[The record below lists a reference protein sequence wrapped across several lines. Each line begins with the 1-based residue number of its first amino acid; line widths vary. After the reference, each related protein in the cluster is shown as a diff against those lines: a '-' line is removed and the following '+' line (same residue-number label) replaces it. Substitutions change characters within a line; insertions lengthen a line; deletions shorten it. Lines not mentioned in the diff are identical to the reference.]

1 MVSVPGAGLGT
12 WRRLEAAVV
21 AGWHRELTGAAI
33 AAGIPLSGTSPVYGE
48 AERLLAGTLDGQ
60 RGQVVIAGRIWIPSA
75 EEGAAQLARTAGTAG
90 GGVPRPVW
98 PAEVHG

>member
-1 MVSVPGAGLGT
+1 MVSVPVAGLGT
-12 WRRLEAAVV
+12 WRRLEAAAA

-33 AAGIPLSGTSPVYGE
+33 AAGIRLSDTSPVYGG
-48 AERLLAGTLDGQ
+48 AGRLLAGTLDGQ

-90 GGVPRPVW
+90 GGAPRPVW